1 MQEMMDVNAELRN
14 IWDRISKS
22 EQVKKHDFDLTLHKK
37 LLDIFQVGDY
47 FYYIVNVRKSV
58 FEMVSPEIVKVTGY
72 ALENIKLEFFVT
84 LIHPDDL
91 PFFLNF
97 EVAVGDFFSNFSGQQ
112 LFKYKVQYDF
122 RIRKADGQYI
132 RLLHQFIIIHLD
144 ANDVKTFAIDTDISN
159 LKTDLTP
166 QLSFIGLEGEK
177 SYINV
182 DVNNIFTPTKHIFTK
197 REREI
202 LRALANGMNSAE
214 ISEHLN
220 ISRYTVDV
228 HRKNMLKKTEAKST
242 SEIIQKA
249 YNNGWV

>member
-1 MQEMMDVNAELRN
+1 MNVSEELRG

-22 EQVKKHDFDLTLHKK
+22 EDVSDYNFDLKLHKK
-37 LLDIFQVGDY
+37 MLDVFQVGSY
-47 FYYIVNVRKSV
+47 FYFVVNVRKSL
-58 FEMVSPEIVKVTGY
+58 FEMVSPEMSEVLGY
-72 ALENIKLEFFVT
+72 PLQDLTLDFFVNRM
-84 LIHPDDL
+84 HPDDL

-97 EVAVGDFFSNFSGQQ
+97 EVAVGDFFINFSGEQ

-122 RIRKADGQYI
+122 RIKKANGQYI
-132 RLLHQFIIIHLD
+132 RILHQFIIIQH
-144 ANDVKTFAIDTDISN
+144 NPENVKTFAIDTDITN
-159 LKTDLTP
+159 LKTDVTP
-166 QLSFIGLEGEK
+166 QLSFIGLEGEP

-214 ISEHLN
+214 ISDSLN
-220 ISRYTVDV
+220 ISRFTVDV

-242 SEIIQKA
+242 YEIIQKA

>member
-1 MQEMMDVNAELRN
+1 MNVSEELRS

-22 EQVKKHDFDLTLHKK
+22 EHVKDVNFDLQLHKK

-47 FYYIVNVRKSV
+47 FYYVVNVRKSLL
-58 FEMVSPEIVKVTGY
+58 EMVSPEAARVLGY
-72 ALENIKLEFFVT
+72 PLEDITLEFFVN
-84 LIHPDDL
+84 LMHPDDL

-97 EVAVGDFFSNFSGQQ
+97 EVAVGDFFSNFSGEQ

-122 RIRKADGQYI
+122 RVKKANGQYA

-144 ANDVKTFAIDTDISN
+144 PEDVKTFAIDTDITN

-166 QLSFIGLEGEK
+166 QLSFIGLEGNP
-177 SYINV
+177 SYCNV

-214 ISEHLN
+214 ISDSLN
-220 ISRYTVDV
+220 ISRFTVDV

-242 SEIIQKA
+242 YEIIQKA

>member
-1 MQEMMDVNAELRN
+1 MNVSEELRG

-22 EQVKKHDFDLTLHKK
+22 EDVSDYNFDLKLHKK
-37 LLDIFQVGDY
+37 MLDVFQVGSY
-47 FYYIVNVRKSV
+47 FYFVVNVRKSL
-58 FEMVSPEIVKVTGY
+58 FEMVSPEMSEVLGY
-72 ALENIKLEFFVT
+72 PLQDLT
-84 LIHPDDL
+84 LDFYVNRMHPDDL

-97 EVAVGDFFSNFSGQQ
+97 EVAVGDFFINFSGEQ

-122 RIRKADGQYI
+122 RIKKANGQYI
-132 RLLHQFIIIHLD
+132 RILHQFIIIQH
-144 ANDVKTFAIDTDISN
+144 NPENVKTFAIDTDITN
-159 LKTDLTP
+159 LKTDVTP
-166 QLSFIGLEGEK
+166 QLSFIGLEGEP

-214 ISEHLN
+214 ISDSLN
-220 ISRYTVDV
+220 ISRFTVDV

-242 SEIIQKA
+242 YEIIQKA

>member
-1 MQEMMDVNAELRN
+1 MDVSEELRG

-22 EQVKKHDFDLTLHKK
+22 EHINDRNFDLALHKK
-37 LLDIFQVGDY
+37 LLDVFQVGDY
-47 FYYIVNVRKSV
+47 FYYVVNVRKS
-58 FEMVSPEIVKVTGY
+58 FLEMISPEMSKVMGY
-72 ALENIKLEFFVT
+72 PLQDIT
-84 LIHPDDL
+84 LDFYVNQMHPDDL

-97 EVAVGDFFSNFSGQQ
+97 EVAVGDFFINFSGEQ

-122 RIRKADGQYI
+122 RVKKADGQYI
-132 RLLHQFIIIHLD
+132 RILHQYIIIQHD
-144 ANDVKTFAIDTDISN
+144 PENVKTFAIDTDITN

-166 QLSFIGLEGEK
+166 QLSFIGLEGQP
-177 SYINV
+177 SYCNV

-214 ISEHLN
+214 ISDSLN
-220 ISRYTVDV
+220 ISRFTVDV

-242 SEIIQKA
+242 YEIIQKA

>member
-1 MQEMMDVNAELRN
+1 MNVNDELRN
-14 IWDRISKS
+14 IWDRISKN
-22 EQVKKHDFDLTLHKK
+22 EQVQNLNFDLKLHKK

-47 FYYIVNVRKSV
+47 FYYIVNVRKSI
-58 FEMVSPEIVKVTGY
+58 FEMVSPETAKVMGY
-72 ALENIKLEFFVT
+72 PIETITLDFFVN

-112 LFKYKVQYDF
+112 LFKFKVQYDF

-132 RLLHQFIIIHLD
+132 RVLHQFIIIHLD
-144 ANDVKTFAIDTDISN
+144 ANDVKTFAIDTDVTN

-166 QLSFIGLEGEK
+166 QLSFIGLEGER

-202 LRALANGMNSAE
+202 LRELANGLNSAE
-214 ISEHLN
+214 ISDKLN

-242 SEIIQKA
+242 NEIIQKA

>member
-1 MQEMMDVNAELRN
+1 MDVSEELRG

-22 EQVKKHDFDLTLHKK
+22 EHINDRDFDLALHKK
-37 LLDIFQVGDY
+37 LLDVFQVGDY
-47 FYYIVNVRKSV
+47 FYYVVNVRKS
-58 FEMVSPEIVKVTGY
+58 FLEMISPEMSKVMGY
-72 ALENIKLEFFVT
+72 PLQDIT
-84 LIHPDDL
+84 LDFYVNQMHPDDL

-97 EVAVGDFFSNFSGQQ
+97 EVAVGDFFINFSGEQ

-122 RIRKADGQYI
+122 RVKKADGQYI
-132 RLLHQFIIIHLD
+132 RILHQYIIIQHD
-144 ANDVKTFAIDTDISN
+144 PENVKTFAIDTDITN

-166 QLSFIGLEGEK
+166 QLSFIGLEGQP
-177 SYINV
+177 SYCNV

-214 ISEHLN
+214 ISDSLN
-220 ISRYTVDV
+220 ISRFTVDV

-242 SEIIQKA
+242 YEIIQKA

>member
-1 MQEMMDVNAELRN
+1 MNVSDELRG

-22 EQVKKHDFDLTLHKK
+22 EHICDRNFDLKLHKK
-37 LLDIFQVGDY
+37 LLDVFQVGDY
-47 FYYIVNVRKSV
+47 FYFVVNVRKSL
-58 FEMVSPEIVKVTGY
+58 FEMVSPEMSKVLGY
-72 ALENIKLEFFVT
+72 PLEEIT
-84 LIHPDDL
+84 LDFYVNQMHPDDL

-97 EVAVGDFFSNFSGQQ
+97 EVAVGDFFINFSGEQ

-122 RIRKADGQYI
+122 RVKKANGHYIRILHQYI
-132 RLLHQFIIIHLD
+132 IVQHD
-144 ANDVKTFAIDTDISN
+144 PENVKTFAIDTDITN

-166 QLSFIGLEGEK
+166 QLSFIGLEGEP
-177 SYINV
+177 SYFNV

-214 ISEHLN
+214 ISDSLN
-220 ISRYTVDV
+220 ISRFTVDV

-242 SEIIQKA
+242 YEIIQKA

>member
-1 MQEMMDVNAELRN
+1 MNVSEELRG

-22 EQVKKHDFDLTLHKK
+22 EDVSDYNFDLKLHKK
-37 LLDIFQVGDY
+37 MLDVFQVGSY
-47 FYYIVNVRKSV
+47 FYFVVNVRKSL
-58 FEMVSPEIVKVTGY
+58 FEMVSPEMSEVLGY
-72 ALENIKLEFFVT
+72 PLQDLT
-84 LIHPDDL
+84 LDFYVNRMHPDDL

-97 EVAVGDFFSNFSGQQ
+97 EVAVGDFFINFSGEQ

-122 RIRKADGQYI
+122 RIKKANGQYI
-132 RLLHQFIIIHLD
+132 RILHQFIIIQHD
-144 ANDVKTFAIDTDISN
+144 PENVKTFAIDTDITN
-159 LKTDLTP
+159 LKTDVTP
-166 QLSFIGLEGEK
+166 QLSFIGLEGEP

-214 ISEHLN
+214 ISDSLN
-220 ISRYTVDV
+220 ISRFTVDV

-242 SEIIQKA
+242 YEIIQKA